1 MLKSIIKCNIWRW
14 HFYMTKCSSIFP
26 PLVNSKQIQ
35 LKKNY
40 YTLSEIRCIKWLAL
54 TISHCIDSAGML
66 AETVCALWLKWQNF
80 NWKFLHQERT
90 TEPHVGRMT
99 RVTQL
104 YEHHSLLN
112 WCDFCQILLYIISV
126 FDVEVDEKLCMIYFC
141 VPSFLSYSIDA
152 SECMWIKFDLV
163 ALL

>member
-1 MLKSIIKCNIWRW
+1 MTFLYDKMLFNLSAFGKFKTDSIKKKLLHSIRNSM
-14 HFYMTKCSSIFP
+14 HQMTSF
-26 PLVNSKQIQ
+26 N
-35 LKKNY
+35 
-40 YTLSEIRCIKWLAL
+40 
-54 TISHCIDSAGML
+54 ISHCIDSAGML

-152 SECMWIKFDLV
+152 FECMWIKFDLV